1 MNHRWNVEFKRI
13 KSSKVEIYLPE
24 LANLELV
31 AENIWYGSEKQKQ
44 YRKKVKKIYIITLN
58 KLWNKKHPSQN
69 K

>member
-1 MNHRWNVEFKRI
+1 MNHRWNVEFKGI

-44 YRKKVKKIYIITLN
+44 YRKKVKKNLHYYT
-58 KLWNKKHPSQN
+58 
-69 K
+69 